1 MISSTWFGKHYNR
14 KELPMALSQE
24 VYEALEAIVG
34 PDNITQEP
42 ATLDSYAYQWMAELV
57 TDVTGGSKFFDRAE
71 AVLMPGS
78 AEDVQAIVKACN
90 KHKLKFHVF
99 STGWGPW
106 AAAPSKGQILL
117 DLRRM
122 DKILEIDEQNM
133 FAVVEPY
140 VVAAQLQA
148 EAMKKGLNNHISG
161 AGAGTSVL
169 ANACCFQGG
178 GPDVMYFSS
187 PQDSILSI
195 EWVMPTG
202 EILRTGSRGS
212 GLGWFCAEGP
222 GPSTQGIIRGALGGA
237 GGWGVV
243 TKIAIRLVHW
253 PGPETLPIEGTVPSY
268 QAQLPEDLFRA
279 KFPAFSNWQDFADAI
294 YRIYDSEIGYI
305 AHRQFIMWGDEL
317 QAAFLNIVTDPTKQ
331 LCDLEE
337 LLEKPEIQKL
347 TEEMQRNFQLILVGM
362 TPRDL
367 EYQQKVLDHI
377 LRETG
382 GWNIAFVDEP
392 GIQQYVLLFMIRLCF
407 KNLNFT
413 ATGGF
418 IDTYNSVA
426 TPDVWASGEI
436 EAGKALL
443 KTYAG
448 RIADAGDQAMGPIG
462 GQGGGGVTGW
472 EDFVF
477 YDPYDSDSAKAAAEV
492 SDEGDRL
499 KAGLGRPP
507 GGMLLGL
514 ARATHADIESR
525 AKKLS
530 KSPEY
535 QWQRKL
541 KQLLDPNGVGS
552 GNYFWGAEP
561 SKAGEGT

>member
-1 MISSTWFGKHYNR
+1 
-14 KELPMALSQE
+14 MALLRE
-24 VYEALEAIVG
+24 VYESLQDIVG
-34 PDNITQEP
+34 PDNITEEP

-57 TDVTGGSKFFDRAE
+57 PDVTGGSKFFDRPE
-71 AVLMPGS
+71 AVLVPGS
-78 AEDVQAIVKACN
+78 AEEVQAIVKACN
-90 KHKLKFHVF
+90 QYKLKFHVF

-122 DKILEIDEQNM
+122 NRILEIDEQNM

-202 EILRTGSRGS
+202 EILRTGSLGS

-222 GPSTQGIIRGALGGA
+222 GPSTQGVIRGALGGS

-253 PGPETLPIEGTVPSY
+253 PGPAVMPIEGTVPSY
-268 QAQLPEDLFRA
+268 QAQLPGDLFRA
-279 KFPAFSNWQDFADAI
+279 AFPAFPSWQDFADAI

-305 AHRQFIMWGDEL
+305 AHRQFVMWGDEL
-317 QAAFLNIVTDPTKQ
+317 QAAFLNIVTDPTRQ

-347 TEEMQRNFQLILVGM
+347 TEEMRRCFQFILVGM

-367 EYQQKVLDHI
+367 AYQQKVLDHI

-418 IDTYNSVA
+418 VDTYNSVA

-443 KTYAG
+443 KKYAG

-477 YDPYDSDSAKAAAEV
+477 YDPYDPDSAKAAAEV

-499 KAGLGRPP
+499 KAQLGRPP

-514 ARATHADIESR
+514 ARATHADVEVR

-530 KSPEY
+530 KAPEY
-535 QWQRKL
+535 RWQRKL
-541 KQLLDPNGVGS
+541 KELLDPNGVGS
-552 GNYFWGAEP
+552 GNYFWAEEP
-561 SKAGEGT
+561 SNGGEVADAADIPPV

>member
-1 MISSTWFGKHYNR
+1 
-14 KELPMALSQE
+14 MALLRE
-24 VYEALEAIVG
+24 VYEALEEIVG
-34 PDNITQEP
+34 PDNITEEP

-57 TDVTGGSKFFDRAE
+57 TDVTDGGKFFDRAE

-78 AEDVQAIVKACN
+78 TEDVQAIVKACN
-90 KHKLKFHVF
+90 RHKLKFHVF

-106 AAAPSKGQILL
+106 AASPSEGQILL

-122 DKILEIDEQNM
+122 DRILEIDEQNM

-140 VVAAQLQA
+140 VVAGQLQA
-148 EAMKKGLNNHISG
+148 EAMKVGLNNHISG

-178 GPDVMYFSS
+178 GPDVIYFSS

-202 EILRTGSRGS
+202 DILRTGSLGS
-212 GLGWFCAEGP
+212 DLGWFCAEGP
-222 GPSTQGIIRGALGGA
+222 GPSTQGVIRGALGGA

-253 PGPETLPIEGTVPSY
+253 PGPAQMPIEGTVPAYKSP
-268 QAQLPEDLFRA
+268 LPEDLFRA
-279 KFPAFSNWQDFADAI
+279 AFPAFSSWQDFADAV

-305 AHRQFIMWGDEL
+305 AHRQFVMWGDEL

-331 LCDLEE
+331 LCDLQE
-337 LLEKPEIQKL
+337 LLEMPEIQQL
-347 TEEMQRNFQLILVGM
+347 TEEMRRSFQLILVGM

-367 EYQQKVLDHI
+367 EYQKKVLDQI
-377 LRETG
+377 LSETG
-382 GWNIAFVDEP
+382 GWNITLVDEP
-392 GIQQYVLLFMIRLCF
+392 TIQQYVLLFMIKLCF

-426 TPDVWASGEI
+426 SPDVWASGEI
-436 EAGKALL
+436 EAGKKLL
-443 KTYAG
+443 KKYAG

-462 GQGGGGVTGW
+462 GQAGGGVTGW

-477 YDPYDSDSAKAAAEV
+477 YDPQDPDSVKAAMEV
-492 SDEGDRL
+492 SDEGDKL
-499 KAGLGRPP
+499 KAEKGRPP

-514 ARATHADIESR
+514 ARSTHADEEIR

-535 QWQRKL
+535 HWQRKL
-541 KQLLDPNGVGS
+541 KGLLDPNGVGS

-561 SKAGEGT
+561 SKEGKK

>member
-1 MISSTWFGKHYNR
+1 MPLEREVY
-14 KELPMALSQE
+14 KELES
-24 VYEALEAIVG
+24 VVG
-34 PDNITQEP
+34 PEHITEEP
-42 ATLDSYAYQWMAELV
+42 ATLFSYAYQWMAELV
-57 TDVTGGSKFFDRAE
+57 PDVSGGGKFFDRPE
-71 AVLMPGS
+71 AVLVPGGV
-78 AEDVQAIVKACN
+78 EEVQAIVRLCN
-90 KHKLKFHVF
+90 RYGLKFHVY

-106 AAAPSKGQILL
+106 AAPPSGGQILL

-122 DKILEIDEQNM
+122 NRILEIDEQNM

-148 EAMKKGLNNHISG
+148 EAMKRGLNVHISG

-178 GPDVMYFSS
+178 GPDCIYFDS
-187 PQDSILSI
+187 PQNSILSI

-202 EILRTGSRGS
+202 DILRTGSLGS

-222 GPSTQGIIRGALGGA
+222 GPSTQGIIRGALGGS

-253 PGPETLPIEGTVPSY
+253 PGPPVMPIEGTVPAY
-268 QAQLPEDLFRA
+268 RTKLPADQFRA
-279 KFPAFSNWQDFADAI
+279 TFPAFPSWQSFADAI
-294 YRIYDSEIGYI
+294 YHIYDSEIGYI
-305 AHRQFIMWGDEL
+305 AHRQYVMWGDEL
-317 QAAFLNIVTDPTKQ
+317 QAAFLKIVSDPDRQ

-337 LLEKPEIQKL
+337 LLHMPEIQKL
-347 TEEMQRNFQLILVGM
+347 TDEMRRCFQLILVGM

-367 EYQQKVLDHI
+367 EYQLKVLDRI
-377 LRETG
+377 LEQTG
-382 GWNIAFVDEP
+382 GWNVALVNEP
-392 GIQQYVLLFMIRLCF
+392 AMQQYVLLYMMRLCF

-426 TPDVWASGEI
+426 SPDIWASGEI
-436 EAGKALL
+436 EAGKKLL
-443 KTYAG
+443 KKYAG
-448 RIADAGDQAMGPIG
+448 RIADAGDQAMGPIA

-472 EDFVF
+472 EDFLF
-477 YDPYDSDSAKAAAEV
+477 YDPHDPDSVQAAIEV

-499 KAGLGRPP
+499 KAQQGRPP

-514 ARATHADIESR
+514 ARTTHTEEKVR
-525 AKKLS
+525 AQKLVHAR
-530 KSPEY
+530 EY

-541 KQLLDPNGVGS
+541 KQIFDPNGIGS
-552 GNYFWGAEP
+552 GNYLWAAEP
-561 SKAGEGT
+561 STNGEST

>member
-1 MISSTWFGKHYNR
+1 
-14 KELPMALSQE
+14 MALSRE
-24 VYEALEAIVG
+24 VYEAFEAIVG
-34 PDNITQEP
+34 PDNITEEP
-42 ATLDSYAYQWMAELV
+42 ATLYTYAYQWMAELV
-57 TDVTGGSKFFDRAE
+57 RDVTDGSKFFDRPE

-78 AEDVQAIVKACN
+78 AEEVQAIVKACN
-90 KHKLKFHVF
+90 QHGLKFHVF

-106 AAAPSKGQILL
+106 AAPPCAGLILL

-148 EAMKKGLNNHISG
+148 EAMKRGLNNHISG

-178 GPDVMYFSS
+178 GPDCLYFAS

-202 EILRTGSRGS
+202 DILRTGSLGS

-222 GPSTQGIIRGALGGA
+222 GPSTQGVIRGALGGA

-253 PGPETLPIEGTVPSY
+253 PGPASIPIEGTVPAY
-268 QAQLPEDLFRA
+268 RAALPESQFRA
-279 KFPAFSNWQDFADAI
+279 AFPAFSTWQAFADAI

-305 AHRQFIMWGDEL
+305 AHRQFVMWGDEL
-317 QAAFLNIVTDPTKQ
+317 QAAFLKIVTDPSKQ
-331 LCDLEE
+331 LCDLPA
-337 LLEKPEIQKL
+337 LLETPEIQKL
-347 TEEMQRNFQLILVGM
+347 TQEMQRNFQLIMVGM

-367 EYQQKVLDHI
+367 EYQVKVLDEI
-377 LRETG
+377 LKATG
-382 GWNIAFVDEP
+382 GWNIDLVNEP
-392 GIQQYVLLFMIRLCF
+392 AMQQYVLLFMLKLCF
-407 KNLNFT
+407 KSMNFS

-426 TPDVWASGEI
+426 SPDVWASGEI

-443 KTYAG
+443 KKYAG
-448 RIADAGDQAMGPIG
+448 RIADAGDQAMGPIS

-477 YDPYDSDSAKAAAEV
+477 FDPYDPDSAKAATEV

-499 KAGLGRPP
+499 KLAQGRPP
-507 GGMLLGL
+507 GGMLYGL
-514 ARATHADIESR
+514 ARSTHADVKIR

-541 KQLLDPNGVGS
+541 KALLDPNGVGS
-552 GNYFWGAEP
+552 GNYFWGTEP
-561 SKAGEGT
+561 LKEGEKA

>member
-1 MISSTWFGKHYNR
+1 
-14 KELPMALSQE
+14 MALLRE
-24 VYEALEAIVG
+24 VYESLQDIVG
-34 PDNITQEP
+34 PDNITEEP

-57 TDVTGGSKFFDRAE
+57 PDVTGGSKFFDRPE
-71 AVLMPGS
+71 AVLVPGS
-78 AEDVQAIVKACN
+78 AEEVQAIVKACN
-90 KHKLKFHVF
+90 QYKLKFHVF

-122 DKILEIDEQNM
+122 NRILEIDEQNM

-202 EILRTGSRGS
+202 EILRTGSLGS

-222 GPSTQGIIRGALGGA
+222 GPSTQGVIRGALGGS

-253 PGPETLPIEGTVPSY
+253 PGPAVMPIEGTVPSY
-268 QAQLPEDLFRA
+268 QAQLPGDLFRA
-279 KFPAFSNWQDFADAI
+279 AFPAFPSWQDFADAI

-305 AHRQFIMWGDEL
+305 AHRQFVMWGDEL
-317 QAAFLNIVTDPTKQ
+317 QAAFLNIVTDPTRQ

-347 TEEMQRNFQLILVGM
+347 TEEMRRCFQLILVGM

-367 EYQQKVLDHI
+367 AYQQKVLDHI

-418 IDTYNSVA
+418 VDTYNSVA

-443 KTYAG
+443 KKYAG

-477 YDPYDSDSAKAAAEV
+477 YDPYDPDSAKAAAEV

-499 KAGLGRPP
+499 KAQLGRPP

-514 ARATHADIESR
+514 ARATHADVEVR

-530 KSPEY
+530 KAPEY
-535 QWQRKL
+535 RWQRKL
-541 KQLLDPNGVGS
+541 KELLDPNGVGS
-552 GNYFWGAEP
+552 GNYFWAEEP
-561 SKAGEGT
+561 SNGGEVADAADIPPV

>member
-1 MISSTWFGKHYNR
+1 
-14 KELPMALSQE
+14 MAILRE
-24 VYEALEAIVG
+24 VYESLQDIVG
-34 PDNITQEP
+34 PDNITEEP

-57 TDVTGGSKFFDRAE
+57 PDVTGGSKFFDRPE
-71 AVLMPGS
+71 AVLVPGS
-78 AEDVQAIVKACN
+78 TEEVQAIVKACN
-90 KHKLKFHVF
+90 QYKLKFHVF

-122 DKILEIDEQNM
+122 NRILEIDEQNM

-202 EILRTGSRGS
+202 EILRTGSLGS

-222 GPSTQGIIRGALGGA
+222 GPSTQGVIRGALGGS

-253 PGPETLPIEGTVPSY
+253 PGPAVMPIEGTVPSY
-268 QAQLPEDLFRA
+268 QAQLPGDLFRA
-279 KFPAFSNWQDFADAI
+279 AFPAFPSWQDFADAI

-305 AHRQFIMWGDEL
+305 AHRQFVMWGDEL

-347 TEEMQRNFQLILVGM
+347 TEEMRRCFQFILVGM

-367 EYQQKVLDHI
+367 AYQQKVLDHI

-418 IDTYNSVA
+418 VDTYNSVA

-443 KTYAG
+443 KKYAG

-477 YDPYDSDSAKAAAEV
+477 YDPYDPDSAKAAAEV

-499 KAGLGRPP
+499 KAQLGRPP

-514 ARATHADIESR
+514 ARATHADVEVR

-541 KQLLDPNGVGS
+541 KELLDPNEVGS

-561 SKAGEGT
+561 SNGEEVPEAADIPAV

>member
-1 MISSTWFGKHYNR
+1 
-14 KELPMALSQE
+14 MALSRE
-24 VYEALEAIVG
+24 VYQALEDIVG
-34 PDNITQEP
+34 TENITEEP
-42 ATLDSYAYQWMAELV
+42 ATLYSYAYQWMAELV
-57 TDVTGGSKFFDRAE
+57 SDVSGGSKFFDRPE
-71 AVLMPGS
+71 AVLVPGS
-78 AEDVQAIVKACN
+78 AEEVQAIVKLCN
-90 KHKLKFHVF
+90 RYKLKFHVY

-106 AAAPSKGQILL
+106 AAPPSAGQILL

-122 DKILEIDEQNM
+122 NRIVEIDEDNM

-148 EAMKKGLNNHISG
+148 EVMKRGLNVHISG

-178 GPDVMYFSS
+178 GPDCIYFAS

-202 EILRTGSRGS
+202 ECLRTGSLGA

-222 GPSTQGIIRGALGGA
+222 GPSTQGIIRGALGGS

-253 PGPETLPIEGTVPSY
+253 PGPPTMKIEGTVPAY
-268 QAQLPEDLFRA
+268 RTPLPEDLFRA
-279 KFPAFSNWQDFADAI
+279 EFPAFPNWQAFADAI
-294 YRIYDSEIGYI
+294 YKLYDAEIGYI
-305 AHRQFIMWGDEL
+305 AHRQFVMWGDEL
-317 QAAFLNIVTDPTKQ
+317 QAAFLNIVTDPSKQ
-331 LCDLEE
+331 LCDIPE
-337 LLEKPEIQKL
+337 LLAMPEIQKL
-347 TEEMQRNFQLILVGM
+347 TEEMRRCFQLILAGM

-367 EYQQKVLDHI
+367 AYQKNVLDCI
-377 LRETG
+377 LKETG
-382 GWNIAFVDEP
+382 GWNIAFVNEP
-392 GIQQYVLLFMIRLCF
+392 AVQQYVLLFLIRLCF
-407 KNLNFT
+407 KSLNFT
-413 ATGGF
+413 ATGSF

-426 TPDVWASGEI
+426 SPDIWASGEI

-443 KTYAG
+443 KKYAG
-448 RIADAGDQAMGPIG
+448 RIADAGDQAMGPIS

-477 YDPYDSDSAKAAAEV
+477 YDPFDPDSVKAAIEV

-499 KAGLGRPP
+499 KAQKGRPP

-514 ARATHADIESR
+514 ARNTHADETAR
-525 AKKLS
+525 AAKLARA
-530 KSPEY
+530 PEY
-535 QWQRKL
+535 RWQRRL
-541 KQLLDPNGVGS
+541 RELFDPNGVGS
-552 GNYFWGAEP
+552 GNYFWGTEP
-561 SKAGEGT
+561 KGEEA